1 MKTSPIKELFVATS
15 ETHND
20 WRNIAISLKSM
31 TPDEQL
37 NELVNQ
43 RPELRSAVEASRHFW
58 PRVFTRLAAIAS
70 VVIVVILASALGL
83 ITVRFAV
90 LFCIVIFAALV
101 GFAIALLVSGK
112 VTFYSAKSTR
122 N

>member
-1 MKTSPIKELFVATS
+1 
-15 ETHND
+15 
-20 WRNIAISLKSM
+20 M

-58 PRVFTRLAAIAS
+58 RRVFTRLAAIAS
-70 VVIVVILASALGL
+70 VVMVVILASAFGF
-83 ITVRFAV
+83 ITVRYAI
-90 LFCIVIFAALV
+90 LFCILIFAALV
-101 GFAIALLVSGK
+101 GFAIALSVSGRVK
-112 VTFYSAKSTR
+112 FYSAKATR

>member
-1 MKTSPIKELFVATS
+1 
-15 ETHND
+15 
-20 WRNIAISLKSM
+20 M

-43 RPELRSAVEASRHFW
+43 RPELRAAVEASRHFW
-58 PRVFTRLAAIAS
+58 PRVFTRLAAIGG
-70 VVIVVILASALGL
+70 VVIVVTLASVLGV

-90 LFCIVIFAALV
+90 LFCIVVFALPV

-112 VTFYSAKSTR
+112 VTFYSAKSRRTR
-122 N
+122 Q